1 MEKKNKAEELLKKDG
16 EEAIPKGSISQ
27 FINDKEK
34 EISEIILELSQDT
47 EIYNPKQTF
56 NRLKKYQSS
65 LQKKNK
71 GRPLYSK
78 ITKKIHDM
86 DENKKNNITENLT
99 KLISFTEK
107 EKEDSIF
114 PIIFKI
120 YDHINLA
127 QFQELEIKQAVEDA
141 KANISA
147 MFENS
152 EKKFDEKAEKEKI
165 KAIKEITKNINDE
178 SRGAQRGYVT
188 ILGIFAAIILA
199 AFSSL
204 SLAKNATE
212 GNYGDLHGAI
222 LLNTILGTLVLG
234 LIQMLLS
241 AIFKMEGKEY
251 HWYNVVLSCIALW
264 IAAAAAWYVAQ

>member
-120 YDHINLA
+120 YD
-127 QFQELEIKQAVEDA
+127 QK
-141 KANISA
+141 S
-147 MFENS
+147 
-152 EKKFDEKAEKEKI
+152 
-165 KAIKEITKNINDE
+165 
-178 SRGAQRGYVT
+178 
-188 ILGIFAAIILA
+188 
-199 AFSSL
+199 
-204 SLAKNATE
+204 
-212 GNYGDLHGAI
+212 
-222 LLNTILGTLVLG
+222 
-234 LIQMLLS
+234 
-241 AIFKMEGKEY
+241 
-251 HWYNVVLSCIALW
+251 
-264 IAAAAAWYVAQ
+264 